1 MMKKKLIA
9 TLFGLP
15 CVMAWASSEVTS
27 DWGYQAQ
34 TAPQYWSQ
42 LNSKYQTCAGHNQ
55 SPINIEHVIS
65 ADLAPLD
72 FDYKTAATSIVKL
85 PHTLQANFHQGSYL
99 SLEGE
104 RFQLLQMHLHS
115 PSENTVHGKS
125 FPMELHLVHA
135 SEKGE
140 LAVIAMM
147 YEQGKKNQ
155 ALDGLWQQ
163 YRQPQKVFNLN
174 ADQFLPTHREYYRFN
189 GSLTTPPCTEGV
201 RWVVLKDI
209 QQASAQQITNFAALM
224 GYPNNRPVQAT
235 NARLVLD

>member
-1 MMKKKLIA
+1 
-9 TLFGLP
+9 
-15 CVMAWASSEVTS
+15 
-27 DWGYQAQ
+27 
-34 TAPQYWSQ
+34 
-42 LNSKYQTCAGHNQ
+42 
-55 SPINIEHVIS
+55 
-65 ADLAPLD
+65 
-72 FDYKTAATSIVKL
+72 
-85 PHTLQANFHQGSYL
+85 
-99 SLEGE
+99 
-104 RFQLLQMHLHS
+104 
-115 PSENTVHGKS
+115 
-125 FPMELHLVHA
+125 
-135 SEKGE
+135 
-140 LAVIAMM
+140 M

-163 YRQPQKVFNLN
+163 YRQPQKALNLN

>member
-1 MMKKKLIA
+1 M
-9 TLFGLP
+9 
-15 CVMAWASSEVTS
+15 
-27 DWGYQAQ
+27 
-34 TAPQYWSQ
+34 
-42 LNSKYQTCAGHNQ
+42 
-55 SPINIEHVIS
+55 
-65 ADLAPLD
+65 
-72 FDYKTAATSIVKL
+72 KL

-115 PSENTVHGKS
+115 PSENTIQGKS

-140 LAVIAMM
+140 LAVVAVM

-163 YRQPQKVFNLN
+163 HRQSQKGLNLN

-209 QQASAQQITNFAALM
+209 QQASAQQIANFAALM